1 MTTAEIAASPLS
13 DIDHRRQLRR
23 AVIAST
29 IGTTIEWYDF
39 LLYNIVTGL
48 VFAKLYFPQS
58 DPLIGTMQAYAIFFV
73 GFIARPVG
81 AFIFGHYGDRIG
93 RKAALIATLLLTGL
107 ATFAVALVPSYEQIG
122 IWGAIIMLLLRFIQG
137 IGVGGE
143 WGGSVLLSMEWARTN
158 ANRGFIASWPQI
170 GGPCGLALAN
180 LAVLVFSKI
189 SGDQFLTWGWR
200 IPFLLSIIMVGIG
213 LYIRLGIFETPVFA
227 RIVAEDRVER
237 APSIE
242 VIKRQPKEII
252 LTAFARM
259 AEQAPAYIY
268 IAYIF
273 TYGTAVLGASRDF
286 LLVGVLT
293 TSILGF
299 LWVPIAG
306 HLSDRIGR
314 KRMYMIGAAIS
325 GLFGFVY
332 FALLD
337 TRVGRLDVCRYRAV
351 VSPEH
356 ESVRPA
362 GGADRGVFRAAPAL
376 QRCRARLP
384 AGLDHRRRSRA
395 VHRGGIVRRLSFGLR
410 DCFLHP
416 GLRRHQHC
424 RHGAAQGLHE
434 QGHFRGTPIESD
446 LLGRQPHGISIE
458 KSEGTWHRVMPKKEK
473 THSSASVSGS
483 PRGARNGSPM
493 PGSLR

>member
-1 MTTAEIAASPLS
+1 MTTGTTSALS
-13 DIDHRRQLRR
+13 DIDHRTQLQR

-93 RKAALIATLLLTGL
+93 RKGTLIATLLLTGL

-158 ANRGFIASWPQI
+158 ANRGFIASWPQF
-170 GGPCGLALAN
+170 GAPCGLALAN
-180 LAVLVFSKI
+180 LAVLFFSKI

-200 IPFLLSIIMVGIG
+200 IPFFLSIIMVGIG

-227 RIVAEDRVER
+227 RIVAEQRVAR

-242 VIKRQPKEII
+242 VIKRQPKELI
-252 LTAFARM
+252 LSAFARM
-259 AEQAPAYIY
+259 AEQGPAYIY
-268 IAYIF
+268 TAYIF
-273 TYGTAVLGASRDF
+273 TYGTAVLGASRDS
-286 LLVGVLT
+286 LLAGLVT
-293 TSILGF
+293 ASILAL

-314 KRMYMIGAAIS
+314 RRTYIIAAAIS
-325 GLFGFVY
+325 GMFGFIY

-337 TRVGRLDVCRYRAV
+337 THSPVWIFVAIALSLLPGANMYGPQAALIAESFAPRLRYSGAGLGY
-351 VSPEH
+351 H
-356 ESVRPA
+356 LASVIA
-362 GGADRGVFRAAPAL
+362 GGPAPFIATALFAAYHSGYAIAFYILGCGV
-376 QRCRARLP
+376 
-384 AGLDHRRRSRA
+384 
-395 VHRGGIVRRLSFGLR
+395 
-410 DCFLHP
+410 
-416 GLRRHQHC
+416 
-424 RHGAAQGLHE
+424 
-434 QGHFRGTPIESD
+434 
-446 LLGRQPHGISIE
+446 ISIVATALLKDYTNKDIYE
-458 KSEGTWHRVMPKKEK
+458 EYDRVLSTRSKV
-473 THSSASVSGS
+473 T
-483 PRGARNGSPM
+483 
-493 PGSLR
+493 